1 MIDHIGFGALT
12 QIETNS
18 HIVASLLYVLA
29 GMLLNSK
36 NGKLRFYRPLQIA
49 CYATAIT
56 QLSVT
61 ALKAGW
67 LTENSVTPIEMA
79 NLGIWAVALWRLLEN
94 STGQRVKTIFKS
106 AIMLVWLVSSLLFIN
121 KSMAWLPTFNASPIA
136 LLIGPI
142 LLTLIILALIE
153 QLFRN
158 SSRPHRHNLKFLG
171 IGLFVMMFS
180 ELYNLAF
187 QGIFQ
192 DVDITS
198 SNADGFI
205 HSLIGLLFI
214 LGSLRT
220 QPEATIVVSRK
231 IAFYGAAL
239 LSAGVFLLCI
249 SLAAYYVQ
257 LNKAEWSDALQM
269 VLFVFSIICLCL
281 AATSRSI
288 RANIQVFVNKNFFRY
303 KYDYRH
309 VWLNLIKTLSN
320 ASNKEDFYLHSLKA
334 AANVFASRGGALWL
348 KNESGQLE
356 VVSTWRVTLPENTRV
371 DCHSPFAQAFADRE
385 WVYALGKSGSN
396 LLNPF
401 SEHLPD
407 WVNGIDNA
415 WVITPLIIGDKLT
428 GFFLLTQSANTN
440 PLIWEDLDVL
450 KTVGR
455 QLASYIV
462 RQKSAEQLA
471 EAKQFDTYNRLT
483 AFIMHDLKNLIAQ
496 QALVVENA
504 NKHKENPA
512 FVEDAIRTIA
522 NSVDR
527 MNHLLKRL
535 QSGPQP
541 TSQQRAMSIHSVLL
555 EAIRKSVDRQPIPT
569 LRDRADDVSITADHD
584 QLIMILMHVIRN
596 AQDATSN
603 DGFIDVSVVAQQNSV
618 HIDIEDNGCGMDKE
632 FLRHRLFKP
641 FESTKSSM
649 GMGIGAYQV
658 REFIQGMGGKLSVS
672 SELNVGTT
680 VCITLPIKQGA
691 VGDNTIR
698 QIVEDDNRAHV
709 KSRAMRN
716 DQSVTKGE
724 NEGVTKAVS
733 KSTSTSSTSTSS
745 ALASANKSVSA
756 NKTDNANK
764 KASVSKTSSR
774 KG

>member
-1 MIDHIGFGALT
+1 MIAHEGFSALS

-18 HIVASLLYVLA
+18 HIIASLLYVLA

-49 CYATAIT
+49 CYATALT
-56 QLSVT
+56 QLSIT

-67 LTENSVTPIEMA
+67 LTNNIVTLIDISH
-79 NLGIWAVALWRLLEN
+79 LGIWAVALWRLLEN
-94 STGQRVKTIFKS
+94 STGQTVKATFKTS
-106 AIMLVWLVSSLLFIN
+106 IILVWLTASLLFIN
-121 KSMAWLPTFNASPIA
+121 KTQAWLPSFTASHMS

-158 SSRPHRHNLKFLG
+158 SARPHRHILRFLG
-171 IGLFVMMFS
+171 IGLLVMMFT
-180 ELYNLAF
+180 ELYSLAF

-192 DVDITS
+192 TIDITS
-198 SNADGFI
+198 NNAEGFI
-205 HSLIGLLFI
+205 HSLTGLLFI
-214 LGSLRT
+214 VGSLRT

-257 LNKAEWSDALQM
+257 LNEAEWSDALQI
-269 VLFVFSIICLCL
+269 VLFVFSVIFLCL

-288 RANIQVFVNKNFFRY
+288 RSNIQVFVNKNFFRY

-320 ASNKEDFYLHSLKA
+320 ASTKEDFYLHSLKA

-356 VVSTWRVTLPENTRV
+356 VVSTWRVTLPEDTRV
-371 DCHSPFAQAFADRE
+371 ESNSPFAQAFVDRE
-385 WVYALGKSGSN
+385 WVYALGNSGSN
-396 LLNPF
+396 LINPF
-401 SEHLPD
+401 SEHLPE
-407 WVNGIDNA
+407 WVDTIDNA
-415 WVITPLIIGDKLT
+415 WVITPLIIGDQLT

-471 EAKQFDTYNRLT
+471 EVKQFDTYNRLT

-496 QALVVENA
+496 QALVVANA

-512 FVEDAIRTIA
+512 FVEDAIQTIA

-541 TSQQRAMSIHSVLL
+541 TSQQRAVSIHTVLL

-569 LRDRADDVSITADHD
+569 LRDRAEDVSITADHE

-596 AQDATSN
+596 AQDATDN
-603 DGFIDVSVVAQQNSV
+603 DGFIDVSVVVEQNSINIV
-618 HIDIEDNGCGMDKE
+618 IEDNGCGMDAE

-658 REFIQGMGGKLSVS
+658 REFIQGMGGKLGVN
-672 SELNVGTT
+672 SEINVGTT
-680 VCITLPIKQGA
+680 VCITLPI
-691 VGDNTIR
+691 N
-698 QIVEDDNRAHV
+698 
-709 KSRAMRN
+709 KS
-716 DQSVTKGE
+716 
-724 NEGVTKAVS
+724 AVS
-733 KSTSTSSTSTSS
+733 DVSTRRIIQKENIDRIASNTGSASSNSS
-745 ALASANKSVSA
+745 G
-756 NKTDNANK
+756 
-764 KASVSKTSSR
+764 

>member
-1 MIDHIGFGALT
+1 MIAHEGFSVLS
-12 QIETNS
+12 QVETNS
-18 HIVASLLYVLA
+18 HIIASLLYVLA

-56 QLSVT
+56 QLSIT

-67 LTENSVTPIEMA
+67 LTNNIVTLIDISH
-79 NLGIWAVALWRLLEN
+79 LGIWAVALWRLLEN
-94 STGQRVKTIFKS
+94 STGQTVKKTFKTS
-106 AIMLVWLVSSLLFIN
+106 IVLVWLIASLLFIN
-121 KSMAWLPTFNASPIA
+121 KTQAWLPSFTASHMS

-158 SSRPHRHNLKFLG
+158 SARPHRHNLRFLG
-171 IGLFVMMFS
+171 IGLLVMMFT
-180 ELYNLAF
+180 ELYSLAF

-192 DVDITS
+192 TIDITS
-198 SNADGFI
+198 NNAEGFI

-214 LGSLRT
+214 VGSLRT

-257 LNKAEWSDALQM
+257 LNEAEWSDALQL
-269 VLFVFSIICLCL
+269 VLFVFSVIFLCL

-288 RANIQVFVNKNFFRY
+288 RSNIQVFVNKNFFRY

-320 ASNKEDFYLHSLKA
+320 ASTKEDFYLHSLKA

-356 VVSTWRVTLPENTRV
+356 VVSTWRVTLPVDTRV
-371 DCHSPFAQAFADRE
+371 ESNSPFAQAFVDRE
-385 WVYALGKSGSN
+385 WVYALGNSGSN
-396 LLNPF
+396 LINPF
-401 SEHLPD
+401 SEHLPE
-407 WVNGIDNA
+407 WVDTIDNA
-415 WVITPLIIGDKLT
+415 WVITPLIIGDQLT

-471 EAKQFDTYNRLT
+471 EVKQFDTYNRLT

-496 QALVVENA
+496 QALVVANA

-512 FVEDAIRTIA
+512 FVEDAIQTIA

-541 TSQQRAMSIHSVLL
+541 TSQQRAVSIHTVLL

-569 LRDRADDVSITADHD
+569 LRDRAEDVSITADHE

-596 AQDATSN
+596 AQDATNN
-603 DGFIDVSVVAQQNSV
+603 DGFIDVSVVVEQNSIN
-618 HIDIEDNGCGMDKE
+618 IDIEDNGCGMDAE

-658 REFIQGMGGKLSVS
+658 REFIRGMGGKLSVN
-672 SELNVGTT
+672 SEINVGTT
-680 VCITLPIKQGA
+680 VCITLPI
-691 VGDNTIR
+691 N
-698 QIVEDDNRAHV
+698 
-709 KSRAMRN
+709 KS
-716 DQSVTKGE
+716 
-724 NEGVTKAVS
+724 AVS
-733 KSTSTSSTSTSS
+733 DVSTRRMIKEENIGRIASNTGSASS
-745 ALASANKSVSA
+745 N
-756 NKTDNANK
+756 
-764 KASVSKTSSR
+764 SSR

>member
-1 MIDHIGFGALT
+1 MIAHEGFSVLS

-18 HIVASLLYVLA
+18 HIIASLLYVLA

-56 QLSVT
+56 QLSIT

-67 LTENSVTPIEMA
+67 LTNNIVTLIEISH
-79 NLGIWAVALWRLLEN
+79 LGIWAVALWHLLEN
-94 STGQRVKTIFKS
+94 TTGQTVKKTFITS
-106 AIMLVWLVSSLLFIN
+106 IVLVWLIASLLFIN
-121 KSMAWLPTFNASPIA
+121 KTQAWLPSFTASHMS

-153 QLFRN
+153 QLLRN
-158 SSRPHRHNLKFLG
+158 SARPHRHNLRFLG
-171 IGLFVMMFS
+171 IGLLVMMFT
-180 ELYNLAF
+180 ELYSLAF

-192 DVDITS
+192 TIDITS
-198 SNADGFI
+198 NNAEGFI

-214 LGSLRT
+214 VGSLRT

-257 LNKAEWSDALQM
+257 LNEAEWSDALQL
-269 VLFVFSIICLCL
+269 VLFVFSVIFLCL

-288 RANIQVFVNKNFFRY
+288 RSNIQVFVNKNFFRY

-320 ASNKEDFYLHSLKA
+320 ASTKEDFYLHSLKA

-356 VVSTWRVTLPENTRV
+356 VVSTWRVTLPEDTRV
-371 DCHSPFAQAFADRE
+371 ESNSPFVQAFVDRE
-385 WVYALGKSGSN
+385 WVYALGNSGSN
-396 LLNPF
+396 LINPV
-401 SEHLPD
+401 SEHLPE
-407 WVNGIDNA
+407 WVDTINHA
-415 WVITPLIIGDKLT
+415 WVITPLIIGDQLT
-428 GFFLLTQSANTN
+428 GFFLLTQSAKTN

-471 EAKQFDTYNRLT
+471 EVKQFDTYNRLT

-496 QALVVENA
+496 QALVVANA

-512 FVEDAIRTIA
+512 FVEDAIQTIA

-541 TSQQRAMSIHSVLL
+541 TSQQRAVSIHTVLL

-569 LRDRADDVSITADHD
+569 LRDRAEDVSITADHE

-596 AQDATSN
+596 AQDATNN
-603 DGFIDVSVVAQQNSV
+603 DGFIDISVVVEQNSIN
-618 HIDIEDNGCGMDKE
+618 IDIEDNGCGMDVE

-658 REFIQGMGGKLSVS
+658 REFIQGMGGKLSVN
-672 SELNVGTT
+672 SEINVGTT
-680 VCITLPIKQGA
+680 VCITLPI
-691 VGDNTIR
+691 N
-698 QIVEDDNRAHV
+698 
-709 KSRAMRN
+709 KS
-716 DQSVTKGE
+716 
-724 NEGVTKAVS
+724 AVS
-733 KSTSTSSTSTSS
+733 DVSIRRMIKEENIDRIASNTGSASSNSS
-745 ALASANKSVSA
+745 G
-756 NKTDNANK
+756 
-764 KASVSKTSSR
+764 

>member
-1 MIDHIGFGALT
+1 MIPHTGFSALT
-12 QIETNS
+12 QIDISS
-18 HIVASLLYVLA
+18 HIIAGLLYVLA
-29 GMLLNSK
+29 GLLLNSK

-56 QLSVT
+56 QLSIT

-67 LTENSVTPIEMA
+67 LTNNIVTLIEMSH
-79 NLGIWAVALWRLLEN
+79 LGIWAVALWRLLEN
-94 STGQRVKTIFKS
+94 STGQAIKTIFKTS
-106 AIMLVWLVSSLLFIN
+106 IILVWLITSLLFLN
-121 KSMAWLPTFNASPIA
+121 KDQAWLPSLTASHTT

-158 SSRPHRHNLKFLG
+158 STRPHRHNLKFLG
-171 IGLFVMMFS
+171 IGLLVMMFTH
-180 ELYNLAF
+180 LYSLAYQGVF
-187 QGIFQ
+187 QAI
-192 DVDITS
+192 DITS
-198 SNADGFI
+198 NNSEGLI

-214 LGSLRT
+214 FGSLRT

-239 LSAGVFLLCI
+239 LSAGVFLLVI

-257 LNKAEWSDALQM
+257 LKEAEWSDALQI
-269 VLFVFSIICLCL
+269 VLFIFSIIFLCL

-288 RANIQVFVNKNFFRY
+288 RSNIQVFVNKNFFRY

-320 ASNKEDFYLHSLKA
+320 ASYKEDFYLHSLKA
-334 AANVFASRGGALWL
+334 AANVFASSGGALWL

-356 VVSTWRVTLPENTRV
+356 IVSTWRITLPENTAV
-371 DCHSPFAQAFADRE
+371 DSQSPFAQAFIDRE
-385 WVYALGKSGSN
+385 WVYALGNSGTH
-396 LLNPF
+396 LINPF
-401 SEHLPD
+401 SGHLPD
-407 WVNGIDNA
+407 WVSHIEDA
-415 WVITPLIIGDKLT
+415 WVITPLIIGDQLT

-512 FVEDAIRTIA
+512 FVEDAIHTIA

-535 QSGPQP
+535 QGGPQSS
-541 TSQQRAMSIHSVLL
+541 SQQRAISIHTVLL

-569 LRDRADDVSITADHD
+569 LRDKAEDVSITVDYE

-596 AQDATSN
+596 AQDATDN
-603 DGFIDVSVVAQQNSV
+603 DGFIDVSVVAEQNSIN
-618 HIDIEDNGCGMDKE
+618 IDIEDNGCGMDAE

-658 REFIQGMGGKLSVS
+658 REFIQNMGGKLRVS
-672 SELNVGTT
+672 SEINVGTT
-680 VCITLPIKQGA
+680 VCITLPIHTSA
-691 VGDNTIR
+691 ISEALTR
-698 QIVEDDNRAHV
+698 PIVEA
-709 KSRAMRN
+709 KI
-716 DQSVTKGE
+716 
-724 NEGVTKAVS
+724 
-733 KSTSTSSTSTSS
+733 
-745 ALASANKSVSA
+745 
-756 NKTDNANK
+756 
-764 KASVSKTSSR
+764 
-774 KG
+774 

>member
-1 MIDHIGFGALT
+1 LT
-12 QIETNS
+12 QIDISS
-18 HIVASLLYVLA
+18 HIIAGLLYVLA
-29 GMLLNSK
+29 GLLLNSK

-56 QLSVT
+56 QLSIT

-67 LTENSVTPIEMA
+67 LTNNIVTLIEMSH
-79 NLGIWAVALWRLLEN
+79 LGIWAVALWRLLEN
-94 STGQRVKTIFKS
+94 STGQAIKTIFKTS
-106 AIMLVWLVSSLLFIN
+106 IILVWLITSLLFLN
-121 KSMAWLPTFNASPIA
+121 KDQAWLPSLTASYTT

-158 SSRPHRHNLKFLG
+158 STRPHRHNLKFLG
-171 IGLFVMMFS
+171 IGLLVMMFTH
-180 ELYNLAF
+180 LYSLAYQGVF
-187 QGIFQ
+187 QAI
-192 DVDITS
+192 DITS
-198 SNADGFI
+198 NNSEGLI

-214 LGSLRT
+214 FGSLRT

-239 LSAGVFLLCI
+239 LSAGVFLLVI

-257 LNKAEWSDALQM
+257 LKEAEWSDALQI
-269 VLFVFSIICLCL
+269 VLFIFSIIFLCL

-288 RANIQVFVNKNFFRY
+288 RSNIQVFVNKNFFRY

-320 ASNKEDFYLHSLKA
+320 ASYKEDFYLHSLKA
-334 AANVFASRGGALWL
+334 AANVFASSGGGLWL

-356 VVSTWRVTLPENTRV
+356 IVSTWRITLPENTAV
-371 DCHSPFAQAFADRE
+371 DSQSPFAQAFIDRE
-385 WVYALGKSGSN
+385 WVYALGNSGTH
-396 LLNPF
+396 LINPF
-401 SEHLPD
+401 SDHLPD
-407 WVNGIDNA
+407 WVSHIEDA
-415 WVITPLIIGDKLT
+415 WVITPLIIGDQLT

-512 FVEDAIRTIA
+512 FVEDAIHTIA

-535 QSGPQP
+535 QGGPQSS
-541 TSQQRAMSIHSVLL
+541 SQQRAISIHTVLL

-569 LRDRADDVSITADHD
+569 LRDKAEDVSITADYE

-596 AQDATSN
+596 AQDATDN
-603 DGFIDVSVVAQQNSV
+603 DGFIDVSVVAEQNSIN
-618 HIDIEDNGCGMDKE
+618 IDIEDNGCGMDAE

-658 REFIQGMGGKLSVS
+658 REFIQNMGGKLRVS
-672 SELNVGTT
+672 SEINVGTT
-680 VCITLPIKQGA
+680 VCITLPIHTSA
-691 VGDNTIR
+691 ISEALTR
-698 QIVEDDNRAHV
+698 PIVEA
-709 KSRAMRN
+709 KI
-716 DQSVTKGE
+716 
-724 NEGVTKAVS
+724 
-733 KSTSTSSTSTSS
+733 
-745 ALASANKSVSA
+745 
-756 NKTDNANK
+756 
-764 KASVSKTSSR
+764 
-774 KG
+774 

>member
-1 MIDHIGFGALT
+1 MISPIEFSALT
-12 QIETNS
+12 QIEINS

-29 GMLLNSK
+29 GLLLNSK

-61 ALKAGW
+61 ALKVSW
-67 LTENSVTPIEMA
+67 LASNTVTLIEMA
-79 NLGIWAVALWRLLEN
+79 NLGIWAIALWRLLEN
-94 STGQRVKTIFKS
+94 STGQTVKTIFKS
-106 AIMLVWLVSSLLFIN
+106 SIMLIWLISSLLLIN
-121 KSMAWLPTFNASPIA
+121 KSMVWLPSITTSHMA
-136 LLIGPI
+136 LLVGPI

-171 IGLFVMMFS
+171 IGLLVMMFS
-180 ELYNLAF
+180 ELYSLAY

-192 DVDITS
+192 AVDLTS
-198 SNADGFI
+198 RNADGFI

-231 IAFYGAAL
+231 IAFYGTAL

-320 ASNKEDFYLHSLKA
+320 ASAKEDFYLHSLKA

-348 KNESGQLE
+348 KNESGQLQ
-356 VVSTWRVTLPENTRV
+356 VVSTWRVTLPENTSV
-371 DCHSPFAQAFADRE
+371 DSHSPFAQAFIDRE
-385 WVYALGKSGSN
+385 WVYALGNSGSN
-396 LLNPF
+396 LVNPF
-401 SEHLPD
+401 SEHLPE
-407 WVNGIDNA
+407 WVNEIDNA

-504 NKHKENPA
+504 HKHKENPA

-541 TSQQRAMSIHSVLL
+541 SSQQRAISIHSVLL

-603 DGFIDVSVVAQQNSV
+603 DGFIDVSVVAEQNSV

-672 SELNVGTT
+672 SEINVGTT
-680 VCITLPIKQGA
+680 VCITLPIKRGA
-691 VGDNTIR
+691 VSEHATRRI
-698 QIVEDDNRAHV
+698 IEDDNRAHIE
-709 KSRAMRN
+709 SLAMRN
-716 DQSVTKGE
+716 GQNPSSME
-724 NEGVTKAVS
+724 
-733 KSTSTSSTSTSS
+733 STEKTESTESTER
-745 ALASANKSVSA
+745 
-756 NKTDNANK
+756 
-764 KASVSKTSSR
+764 KTSSR
-774 KG
+774 RG

>member
-1 MIDHIGFGALT
+1 MIMHDGFSALT
-12 QIETNS
+12 QIEINS
-18 HIVASLLYVLA
+18 HIIASLLYVLA

-56 QLSVT
+56 QLSIT
-61 ALKAGW
+61 AFKAGW
-67 LTENSVTPIEMA
+67 ITNNTVTLIDISH
-79 NLGIWAVALWRLLEN
+79 LGIWAIALWRLLEN
-94 STGQRVKTIFKS
+94 STGQAVKTTFKTS
-106 AIMLVWLVSSLLFIN
+106 IILVWIISSLLFVN
-121 KSMAWLPTFNASPIA
+121 KTQAWLPSFTASHMS

-158 SSRPHRHNLKFLG
+158 SARPHRHNLRFLG
-171 IGLFVMMFS
+171 IGLLVMMFS
-180 ELYNLAF
+180 ELYSLAYQGVF
-187 QGIFQ
+187 QAI
-192 DVDITS
+192 DITS
-198 SNADGFI
+198 NNAEGFI

-214 LGSLRT
+214 VGSLRT

-257 LNKAEWSDALQM
+257 LNEAEWSDALQL
-269 VLFVFSIICLCL
+269 VLFVFSVIFLCL

-288 RANIQVFVNKNFFRY
+288 RGNIQVFVNKNFFRY

-320 ASNKEDFYLHSLKA
+320 ASAKEDFYLHSLKA
-334 AANVFASRGGALWL
+334 AADVFASRGGALWL

-356 VVSTWRVTLPENTRV
+356 VVSTWRVTLPEDTRV
-371 DCHSPFAQAFADRE
+371 ESNSPFAQAFIDRE
-385 WVYALGKSGSN
+385 WVYALGNSGNN

-401 SEHLPD
+401 SDHLPE

-415 WVITPLIIGDKLT
+415 WVITPLIIGDQLT

-496 QALVVENA
+496 QALVVANA

-541 TSQQRAMSIHSVLL
+541 TSQQRAVSIHTVLL

-569 LRDRADDVSITADHD
+569 LRDRAEDVNITADHE

-596 AQDATSN
+596 AQDATVN
-603 DGFIDVSVVAQQNSV
+603 DGFIDVSVVVEQNSIN
-618 HIDIEDNGCGMDKE
+618 IDIEDNGCGMDAE

-658 REFIQGMGGKLSVS
+658 RAFIQGMGGKLTVN
-672 SELNVGTT
+672 SEINVGTT
-680 VCITLPIKQGA
+680 VCITLPINKC
-691 VGDNTIR
+691 
-698 QIVEDDNRAHV
+698 
-709 KSRAMRN
+709 
-716 DQSVTKGE
+716 
-724 NEGVTKAVS
+724 AVS
-733 KSTSTSSTSTSS
+733 
-745 ALASANKSVSA
+745 SVSA
-756 NKTDNANK
+756 RRMIKEENIDRIAGKAGKSSKTG
-764 KASVSKTSSR
+764 STSSR

>member
-1 MIDHIGFGALT
+1 MIAHEGFSALS
-12 QIETNS
+12 QIEINS
-18 HIVASLLYVLA
+18 HIIASLLYMLA

-56 QLSVT
+56 QLSIT

-67 LTENSVTPIEMA
+67 LTNNIVTLIDISH
-79 NLGIWAVALWRLLEN
+79 LGIWAIALWRLLEN
-94 STGQRVKTIFKS
+94 STGQTVKKTFKTS
-106 AIMLVWLVSSLLFIN
+106 IVLVWLIASLLFIN
-121 KSMAWLPTFNASPIA
+121 KTQAWLPSFTASHMS

-158 SSRPHRHNLKFLG
+158 SARPHRHNLRFLG
-171 IGLFVMMFS
+171 IGLLVMMFT
-180 ELYNLAF
+180 ELYSLAF

-192 DVDITS
+192 TIDITS
-198 SNADGFI
+198 NNAEGFI

-214 LGSLRT
+214 VGSLRT

-257 LNKAEWSDALQM
+257 LNEAEWSDALQL
-269 VLFVFSIICLCL
+269 VLFVFSVIFLCL

-288 RANIQVFVNKNFFRY
+288 RSNIQVFVNKNFFRY

-320 ASNKEDFYLHSLKA
+320 ASTKEDFYLHSLKA

-356 VVSTWRVTLPENTRV
+356 VVSTWRVTLPVDTRV
-371 DCHSPFAQAFADRE
+371 ESNSPFAQAFVDRE
-385 WVYALGKSGSN
+385 WVYALGNSGSN
-396 LLNPF
+396 LINPF
-401 SEHLPD
+401 SEHLPE
-407 WVNGIDNA
+407 WVDTIDNA
-415 WVITPLIIGDKLT
+415 WVITPLIIGDQLT

-471 EAKQFDTYNRLT
+471 EVKQFDTYNRLT

-496 QALVVENA
+496 QALVVANA

-512 FVEDAIRTIA
+512 FVEDAIQTIA

-535 QSGPQP
+535 QSGPQS
-541 TSQQRAMSIHSVLL
+541 TSQQRAVSIHTVLL

-569 LRDRADDVSITADHD
+569 LRDRAEDVSITADHE

-596 AQDATSN
+596 AQDATNN
-603 DGFIDVSVVAQQNSV
+603 DGFIDVSVVVEQNSIN
-618 HIDIEDNGCGMDKE
+618 IDIEDNGCGMDAE

-658 REFIQGMGGKLSVS
+658 REFIRGMGGKLSVN

-680 VCITLPIKQGA
+680 VCITLPI
-691 VGDNTIR
+691 N
-698 QIVEDDNRAHV
+698 
-709 KSRAMRN
+709 KS
-716 DQSVTKGE
+716 
-724 NEGVTKAVS
+724 AVS
-733 KSTSTSSTSTSS
+733 DVSTRRMIKEENIDRIASNTGSASS
-745 ALASANKSVSA
+745 N
-756 NKTDNANK
+756 
-764 KASVSKTSSR
+764 SSR

>member
-1 MIDHIGFGALT
+1 MIPHTGFSALT
-12 QIETNS
+12 QIDISS
-18 HIVASLLYVLA
+18 HIIAGLLYVLA
-29 GMLLNSK
+29 GLLLNSK

-56 QLSVT
+56 QLSIT

-67 LTENSVTPIEMA
+67 LTNNIVTLIEMSH
-79 NLGIWAVALWRLLEN
+79 LGIWAVALWRLLEN
-94 STGQRVKTIFKS
+94 STGQAIKTIFKTS
-106 AIMLVWLVSSLLFIN
+106 IILVWLITSLLFLN
-121 KSMAWLPTFNASPIA
+121 KDQAWLPSLTASYTT

-158 SSRPHRHNLKFLG
+158 STRPHRHNLKFLG
-171 IGLFVMMFS
+171 IGLLVMMFTH
-180 ELYNLAF
+180 LYSLAYQGVF
-187 QGIFQ
+187 QAI
-192 DVDITS
+192 DITS
-198 SNADGFI
+198 NNSEGLI

-214 LGSLRT
+214 FGSLRT

-239 LSAGVFLLCI
+239 LSAGVFLLVI

-257 LNKAEWSDALQM
+257 LKEAEWSDALQI
-269 VLFVFSIICLCL
+269 VLFIFSIIFLCL

-288 RANIQVFVNKNFFRY
+288 RSNIQVFVNKNFFRY

-320 ASNKEDFYLHSLKA
+320 ASYKEDFYLHSLKA
-334 AANVFASRGGALWL
+334 AANVFASSGGGLWL

-356 VVSTWRVTLPENTRV
+356 IVSTWRITLPENTAV
-371 DCHSPFAQAFADRE
+371 DSQSPFAQAFIDRE
-385 WVYALGKSGSN
+385 WVYALGNSGTH
-396 LLNPF
+396 LINPF
-401 SEHLPD
+401 SDHLPD
-407 WVNGIDNA
+407 WVSHIEDA
-415 WVITPLIIGDKLT
+415 WVITPLIIGDQLT

-512 FVEDAIRTIA
+512 FVEDAIHTIA

-535 QSGPQP
+535 QGGPQSS
-541 TSQQRAMSIHSVLL
+541 SQQRAISIHTVLL

-569 LRDRADDVSITADHD
+569 LRDKAEDVSITVDYE

-596 AQDATSN
+596 AQDATDN
-603 DGFIDVSVVAQQNSV
+603 DGFIDVSVVAEQNSIN
-618 HIDIEDNGCGMDKE
+618 IDIEDNGCGMDAE

-658 REFIQGMGGKLSVS
+658 REFIQNMGGKLRVS
-672 SELNVGTT
+672 SEINVGTT
-680 VCITLPIKQGA
+680 VCITLPIHTSA
-691 VGDNTIR
+691 ISEALTR
-698 QIVEDDNRAHV
+698 PIVEA
-709 KSRAMRN
+709 KI
-716 DQSVTKGE
+716 
-724 NEGVTKAVS
+724 
-733 KSTSTSSTSTSS
+733 
-745 ALASANKSVSA
+745 
-756 NKTDNANK
+756 
-764 KASVSKTSSR
+764 
-774 KG
+774 

>member
-1 MIDHIGFGALT
+1 MIAHEGFSVLS
-12 QIETNS
+12 QVETNS
-18 HIVASLLYVLA
+18 HIIASLLYVLA

-56 QLSVT
+56 QLSIT

-67 LTENSVTPIEMA
+67 LTNNIVTLIDISH
-79 NLGIWAVALWRLLEN
+79 LGIWAIALWRLLEN
-94 STGQRVKTIFKS
+94 STGQTVKKTFKTS
-106 AIMLVWLVSSLLFIN
+106 IVLVWLIASLLFIN
-121 KSMAWLPTFNASPIA
+121 KTQAWLPSFTASHMS

-158 SSRPHRHNLKFLG
+158 SARPHRHNLRFLG
-171 IGLFVMMFS
+171 IGLLVMMFT
-180 ELYNLAF
+180 ELYSLAF

-192 DVDITS
+192 TIDITS
-198 SNADGFI
+198 NNAEGFI

-214 LGSLRT
+214 VGSLRT

-257 LNKAEWSDALQM
+257 LNEAEWSDALQL
-269 VLFVFSIICLCL
+269 VLFVFSVIFLCL

-288 RANIQVFVNKNFFRY
+288 RSNIQVFVNKNFFRY

-320 ASNKEDFYLHSLKA
+320 ASTKEDFYLHSLKA

-356 VVSTWRVTLPENTRV
+356 VVSTWRVTLPVDTRV
-371 DCHSPFAQAFADRE
+371 ESNSPFAQAFVDRE
-385 WVYALGKSGSN
+385 WVYALGNSGSN
-396 LLNPF
+396 LINPF
-401 SEHLPD
+401 SEHLPE
-407 WVNGIDNA
+407 WVDTIDNA
-415 WVITPLIIGDKLT
+415 WVITPLIIGDQLT

-471 EAKQFDTYNRLT
+471 EVKQFDTYNRLT

-496 QALVVENA
+496 QALVVANA

-512 FVEDAIRTIA
+512 FVEDAIQTIA

-535 QSGPQP
+535 QSGPQS
-541 TSQQRAMSIHSVLL
+541 TSQQRAVSIHTVLL

-569 LRDRADDVSITADHD
+569 LRDRAEDVSITADHE

-596 AQDATSN
+596 AQDATNN
-603 DGFIDVSVVAQQNSV
+603 DGFIDVSVVVEQNSIN
-618 HIDIEDNGCGMDKE
+618 IDIEDNGCGMDAE

-658 REFIQGMGGKLSVS
+658 REFIRGMGGKLSVN

-680 VCITLPIKQGA
+680 VCITLPI
-691 VGDNTIR
+691 N
-698 QIVEDDNRAHV
+698 
-709 KSRAMRN
+709 KS
-716 DQSVTKGE
+716 
-724 NEGVTKAVS
+724 AVS
-733 KSTSTSSTSTSS
+733 DVSTRRMIKEENIDRIASNTGSASS
-745 ALASANKSVSA
+745 N
-756 NKTDNANK
+756 
-764 KASVSKTSSR
+764 SSR

>member
-1 MIDHIGFGALT
+1 MIPHTGFSALT
-12 QIETNS
+12 QIDISS
-18 HIVASLLYVLA
+18 HIIAGLLYVLA
-29 GMLLNSK
+29 GLLLNAK

-56 QLSVT
+56 QLSIT
-61 ALKAGW
+61 ALKTGW
-67 LTENSVTPIEMA
+67 LTNNIVTLIEMSH
-79 NLGIWAVALWRLLEN
+79 LGIWAVALWRLLEN
-94 STGQRVKTIFKS
+94 STGQAIKTIFKTS
-106 AIMLVWLVSSLLFIN
+106 IILVWLITSLLFLN
-121 KSMAWLPTFNASPIA
+121 KDQAWLPSLTASHTT

-158 SSRPHRHNLKFLG
+158 STRPHRHNLKFLG
-171 IGLFVMMFS
+171 IGLLVMMFTH
-180 ELYNLAF
+180 LYSLAY

-192 DVDITS
+192 AIDITS
-198 SNADGFI
+198 NNSEGLI

-214 LGSLRT
+214 FGSLRT

-239 LSAGVFLLCI
+239 LSAGVFLLVI

-257 LNKAEWSDALQM
+257 LKEAEWSDALQI
-269 VLFVFSIICLCL
+269 VLFIFSIIFLCL

-288 RANIQVFVNKNFFRY
+288 RSNIQVFVNKNFFRY

-320 ASNKEDFYLHSLKA
+320 ASYKEDFYLHSLKA
-334 AANVFASRGGALWL
+334 AANVFASSGGALWL

-356 VVSTWRVTLPENTRV
+356 IVSTWRITLPENTAV
-371 DCHSPFAQAFADRE
+371 DSQSPFAQAFIDRE
-385 WVYALGKSGSN
+385 WVYALGNSGTH
-396 LLNPF
+396 LINPF
-401 SEHLPD
+401 SDHLPD
-407 WVNGIDNA
+407 WVSHIEDA
-415 WVITPLIIGDKLT
+415 WVITPLIIGDQLT

-512 FVEDAIRTIA
+512 FVEDAIHTIA

-535 QSGPQP
+535 QGGPQSS
-541 TSQQRAMSIHSVLL
+541 SQQRAISIHTVLL

-569 LRDRADDVSITADHD
+569 LRDKAEDVSITADYE

-596 AQDATSN
+596 AQDATDN
-603 DGFIDVSVVAQQNSV
+603 DGFIDVSVVAEQNSIN
-618 HIDIEDNGCGMDKE
+618 IDIEDNGCGMDAE

-658 REFIQGMGGKLSVS
+658 REFIQNMGGKLRVS
-672 SELNVGTT
+672 SEINVGTS
-680 VCITLPIKQGA
+680 VCITLPIHTSA
-691 VGDNTIR
+691 ISEALTR
-698 QIVEDDNRAHV
+698 PIVEA
-709 KSRAMRN
+709 KI
-716 DQSVTKGE
+716 
-724 NEGVTKAVS
+724 
-733 KSTSTSSTSTSS
+733 
-745 ALASANKSVSA
+745 
-756 NKTDNANK
+756 
-764 KASVSKTSSR
+764 
-774 KG
+774 

>member
-1 MIDHIGFGALT
+1 MIAHIGLGALT

-18 HIVASLLYVLA
+18 HIIASLLYVLA

-67 LTENSVTPIEMA
+67 LTNNSVTLIEIT
-79 NLGIWAVALWRLLEN
+79 NFGIWAVALWRLLEN
-94 STGQRVKTIFKS
+94 STGQQVKTVFKS
-106 AIMLVWLVSSLLFIN
+106 AIILVWLASSLLLIN
-121 KSMAWLPTFNASPIA
+121 KSMDWLPTLTSSSMA

-180 ELYNLAF
+180 ELYNLAY

-192 DVDITS
+192 IVDIAS
-198 SNADGFI
+198 RNAEGFI

-214 LGSLRT
+214 FGSLRT

-320 ASNKEDFYLHSLKA
+320 ASTKEDFYLHSLKA

-356 VVSTWRVTLPENTRV
+356 VVSTWRVTLPDNTSV
-371 DCHSPFAQAFADRE
+371 DCHSPFAQAFIDRE
-385 WVYALGKSGSN
+385 WVYALGNSGSN

-407 WVNGIDNA
+407 WVNDIDNA

-512 FVEDAIRTIA
+512 FVEDAIRTIS

-541 TSQQRAMSIHSVLL
+541 TSQQRAISIRSVLL

-603 DGFIDVSVVAQQNSV
+603 DGFIDVSVVAEQNSV

-680 VCITLPIKQGA
+680 VCITLPIKRGA
-691 VGDNTIR
+691 ASENATR
-698 QIVEDDNRAHV
+698 QIIEDDNRAHIE
-709 KSRAMRN
+709 SLAIRN
-716 DQSVTKGE
+716 GQSP
-724 NEGVTKAVS
+724 
-733 KSTSTSSTSTSS
+733 SS
-745 ALASANKSVSA
+745 AASKESKISTESKISKVNKVSGL
-756 NKTDNANK
+756 T
-764 KASVSKTSSR
+764 SPSKTSSS

>member
-1 MIDHIGFGALT
+1 MILAVELSALT
-12 QIETNS
+12 KIEINS
-18 HIVASLLYVLA
+18 HIIAGLLYVLA
-29 GMLLNSK
+29 GILLNAK
-36 NGKLRFYRPLQIA
+36 NGKLGFYKPLQIA
-49 CYATAIT
+49 CYASAFTQLAIT
-56 QLSVT
+56 GLKLHWLALSTFTLIEVT
-61 ALKAGW
+61 
-67 LTENSVTPIEMA
+67 S
-79 NLGIWAVALWRLLEN
+79 LGIWAVALWRLLEN
-94 STGQRVKTIFKS
+94 STGHLIKTLFKNTIIVIWF
-106 AIMLVWLVSSLLFIN
+106 ATSLLFLN
-121 KSMAWLPTFNASPIA
+121 QYFEWLPALTASHMTV
-136 LLIGPI
+136 LIGPI

-158 SSRPHRHNLKFLG
+158 STRPHRHNLKFLG
-171 IGLFVMMFS
+171 IGLLVMMFT
-180 ELYNLAF
+180 ELYDLAYQSVF
-187 QGIFQ
+187 KTI
-192 DVDITS
+192 DTTN
-198 SNADGFI
+198 SNANGLI

-214 LGSLRT
+214 IGSLRT

-257 LNKAEWSDALQM
+257 LNKAEWSDALQLI
-269 VLFVFSIICLCL
+269 LFIFSAICLCL

-288 RANIQVFVNKNFFRY
+288 RSNIQVFINKNFFRY

-320 ASNKEDFYLHSLKA
+320 ASSKEDFYLYSLKA
-334 AANVFASRGGALWL
+334 AANIFDSRGGALWL
-348 KNESGQLE
+348 KNDSDQLE
-356 VVSTWRVTLPENTRV
+356 VVAQWRIQLPTDTSV
-371 DCHSPFAQAFADRE
+371 DSHSPFARAFIDKE

-396 LLNPF
+396 LLDPF
-401 SEHLPD
+401 SEHLPN
-407 WVNGIDNA
+407 WVSDIDNG
-415 WVITPLIIGDKLT
+415 WVITPLIIGEQLT

-496 QALVVENA
+496 QALVVANA

-522 NSVDR
+522 NSVER

-535 QSGPQP
+535 QSGPQSS
-541 TSQQRAMSIHSVLL
+541 SQQRATSINKLLL

-569 LRDRADDVSITADHD
+569 LRDHTEDVSITADQE

-603 DGFIDVSVVAQQNSV
+603 DGFIDVCVEADQNTVS
-618 HIDIEDNGCGMDKE
+618 IEIEDNGCGMDTE

-658 REFIQGMGGKLSVS
+658 REFIQGMGGQLKVS
-672 SELNVGTT
+672 SEINIGTT
-680 VCITLPIKQGA
+680 VCIELPIREVSSIPLINK
-691 VGDNTIR
+691 DETTI
-698 QIVEDDNRAHV
+698 Q
-709 KSRAMRN
+709 
-716 DQSVTKGE
+716 
-724 NEGVTKAVS
+724 
-733 KSTSTSSTSTSS
+733 
-745 ALASANKSVSA
+745 
-756 NKTDNANK
+756 NK
-764 KASVSKTSSR
+764 KELISR
-774 KG
+774 N

>member
-1 MIDHIGFGALT
+1 MIPHTGFSALT
-12 QIETNS
+12 QIDISS
-18 HIVASLLYVLA
+18 HIIAGLLYVLA
-29 GMLLNSK
+29 GLLLNSK

-56 QLSVT
+56 QLSIT

-67 LTENSVTPIEMA
+67 LTNNIVTLIEMSH
-79 NLGIWAVALWRLLEN
+79 LGIWAVALWRLLEN
-94 STGQRVKTIFKS
+94 STGQAIKTIFKTS
-106 AIMLVWLVSSLLFIN
+106 IILVWLITSLLFLN
-121 KSMAWLPTFNASPIA
+121 KDQAWLPSLTASYTT

-158 SSRPHRHNLKFLG
+158 STRPHRHNLKFLG
-171 IGLFVMMFS
+171 IGLLVMMFTH
-180 ELYNLAF
+180 LYSLAYQGVF
-187 QGIFQ
+187 QAI
-192 DVDITS
+192 DITS
-198 SNADGFI
+198 NNSEGLI

-214 LGSLRT
+214 FGSLRT

-239 LSAGVFLLCI
+239 LSAGVFLLVI

-257 LNKAEWSDALQM
+257 LKEAEWSDALQI
-269 VLFVFSIICLCL
+269 VLFIFSIIFLCL

-288 RANIQVFVNKNFFRY
+288 RSNIQVFVNKNFFRY

-320 ASNKEDFYLHSLKA
+320 ASYKEDFYLHSLKA
-334 AANVFASRGGALWL
+334 AANVFASSGGALWL

-356 VVSTWRVTLPENTRV
+356 IVSTWRITLPENTAV
-371 DCHSPFAQAFADRE
+371 DSQSPFAQAFIDRE
-385 WVYALGKSGSN
+385 WVYALGNSGTH
-396 LLNPF
+396 LINPF
-401 SEHLPD
+401 SDHLPD
-407 WVNGIDNA
+407 WVSHIEDA
-415 WVITPLIIGDKLT
+415 WVITPLIIGDQLT

-512 FVEDAIRTIA
+512 FVEDAIHTIA

-535 QSGPQP
+535 QGGPQSS
-541 TSQQRAMSIHSVLL
+541 SQQRAISIHTVLL

-569 LRDRADDVSITADHD
+569 LRDKAEDVSITVDYE

-596 AQDATSN
+596 AQDATDN
-603 DGFIDVSVVAQQNSV
+603 DGFIDVSVVAEQNSIN
-618 HIDIEDNGCGMDKE
+618 IDIEDNGCGMDAE

-658 REFIQGMGGKLSVS
+658 REFIQNMGGKLRVS
-672 SELNVGTT
+672 SEINVGTS
-680 VCITLPIKQGA
+680 VCITLPIHTSA
-691 VGDNTIR
+691 ISEALTR
-698 QIVEDDNRAHV
+698 PIVEA
-709 KSRAMRN
+709 KI
-716 DQSVTKGE
+716 
-724 NEGVTKAVS
+724 
-733 KSTSTSSTSTSS
+733 
-745 ALASANKSVSA
+745 
-756 NKTDNANK
+756 
-764 KASVSKTSSR
+764 
-774 KG
+774 

>member
-1 MIDHIGFGALT
+1 MIPHTGFSALT
-12 QIETNS
+12 QIDISS
-18 HIVASLLYVLA
+18 HIIAGLLYVLA
-29 GMLLNSK
+29 GLLLNAK

-56 QLSVT
+56 QLSIT
-61 ALKAGW
+61 ALKTGW
-67 LTENSVTPIEMA
+67 LSNNIVTLIEMSH
-79 NLGIWAVALWRLLEN
+79 LGIWAVALWRLLEN
-94 STGQRVKTIFKS
+94 STGQAIKTIFKTS
-106 AIMLVWLVSSLLFIN
+106 IILVWLITSLLFLN
-121 KSMAWLPTFNASPIA
+121 KDQAWLPSLTASHTT

-158 SSRPHRHNLKFLG
+158 STRPHRHNLKFLG
-171 IGLFVMMFS
+171 IGLLVMMFTH
-180 ELYNLAF
+180 LYSLAY

-192 DVDITS
+192 AIDITS
-198 SNADGFI
+198 NNSEGLI

-214 LGSLRT
+214 FGSLRT

-239 LSAGVFLLCI
+239 LSAGVFLLVI

-257 LNKAEWSDALQM
+257 LKEAEWSDALQI
-269 VLFVFSIICLCL
+269 VLFIFSIIFLCL

-288 RANIQVFVNKNFFRY
+288 RSNIQVFVNKNFFRY

-320 ASNKEDFYLHSLKA
+320 ASYKEDFYLHSLKA
-334 AANVFASRGGALWL
+334 AANVFASSGGALWL

-356 VVSTWRVTLPENTRV
+356 IVSTWRITLPENTAV
-371 DCHSPFAQAFADRE
+371 DSQSPFAQAFIDRE
-385 WVYALGKSGSN
+385 WVYALGNSGTH
-396 LLNPF
+396 LINPF
-401 SEHLPD
+401 SDHLPD
-407 WVNGIDNA
+407 WVSHIEDA
-415 WVITPLIIGDKLT
+415 WVITPLIIGDQLT

-512 FVEDAIRTIA
+512 FVEDAIHTIA

-535 QSGPQP
+535 QGGPQSS
-541 TSQQRAMSIHSVLL
+541 SQQRAISIHTVLL

-569 LRDRADDVSITADHD
+569 LRDKAEDVSITADYE

-596 AQDATSN
+596 AQDATDN
-603 DGFIDVSVVAQQNSV
+603 DGFIDVSVVAEQNSIN
-618 HIDIEDNGCGMDKE
+618 IDIEDNGCGMDAE

-658 REFIQGMGGKLSVS
+658 REFIQNMGGKLRVS
-672 SELNVGTT
+672 SEINVGTS
-680 VCITLPIKQGA
+680 VCITLPIHTSA
-691 VGDNTIR
+691 ISEALTR
-698 QIVEDDNRAHV
+698 PIVEA
-709 KSRAMRN
+709 KI
-716 DQSVTKGE
+716 
-724 NEGVTKAVS
+724 
-733 KSTSTSSTSTSS
+733 
-745 ALASANKSVSA
+745 
-756 NKTDNANK
+756 
-764 KASVSKTSSR
+764 
-774 KG
+774 

>member
-1 MIDHIGFGALT
+1 MITVEELSALT
-12 QIETNS
+12 QIEINS
-18 HIVASLLYVLA
+18 HIIASLLYVLA
-29 GMLLNSK
+29 GMLLSAK
-36 NGKLRFYRPLQIA
+36 NGRLGFYKPLQLA
-49 CYATAIT
+49 CYASAIT
-56 QLSVT
+56 QLAIT
-61 ALKAGW
+61 GLKINW
-67 LTENSVTPIEMA
+67 LTQSTVTLIEITH
-79 NLGIWAVALWRLLEN
+79 LGIWAFSLWRLLES
-94 STGQRVKTIFKS
+94 STGHPVKILFKTIIVLMWI
-106 AIMLVWLVSSLLFIN
+106 AASLLFLN
-121 KSMAWLPTFNASPIA
+121 QNFNWLPA
-136 LLIGPI
+136 LTSSHMTVLIGPI
-142 LLTLIILALIE
+142 LLTLVILALIE

-158 SSRPHRHNLKFLG
+158 SARPHRHNLKFLG
-171 IGLFVMMFS
+171 LGLLVMMFT
-180 ELYNLAF
+180 ELYSLAYQGVF
-187 QGIFQ
+187 QATDTISG
-192 DVDITS
+192 
-198 SNADGFI
+198 NAEGLI

-220 QPEATIVVSRK
+220 QPEAKIVVSRK
-231 IAFYGAAL
+231 IAFYGTAL

-257 LNKAEWSDALQM
+257 LNKAEWSDALQV
-269 VLFVFSIICLCL
+269 VLFVFSVICLCL

-288 RANIQVFVNKNFFRY
+288 RSNIQVFINKNFFRY

-309 VWLNLIKTLSN
+309 VWLNLIKKLSN
-320 ASNKEDFYLHSLKA
+320 ASTKEDFYLHSLKA
-334 AANVFASRGGALWL
+334 AANVFDSHGGTLWL
-348 KNESGQLE
+348 NNERDQFE
-356 VVSTWRVTLPENTRV
+356 VVAQWRVTFSGETKI
-371 DCHSPFAQAFADRE
+371 DSHGPFVQAFRDRE
-385 WVYALGKSGSN
+385 WVYALGNSGSN
-396 LLNPF
+396 LLDPF
-401 SEHLPD
+401 SQHIPD
-407 WVNGIDNA
+407 WLTNIQNG
-415 WVITPLIIGDKLT
+415 WVITPLIIGEQLT

-512 FVEDAIRTIA
+512 FVEDAIHTIA

-541 TSQQRAMSIHSVLL
+541 TSQQRPTSIHKLLL

-569 LRDRADDVSITADHD
+569 LRDHTQDVSITADQE

-596 AQDATSN
+596 AQDATNN
-603 DGFIDVSVVAQQNSV
+603 DGFIDVCVEANQDTV
-618 HIDIEDNGCGMDKE
+618 IIEIEDNGCGMDAE

-658 REFIQGMGGKLSVS
+658 REFIQGIGGQLNVS
-672 SELNVGTT
+672 SELNIGTT
-680 VCITLPIKQGA
+680 VCIELPISEASSQPRPHKDKGNGKGKGKGKEATPDSDAEQQAINKQ
-691 VGDNTIR
+691 
-698 QIVEDDNRAHV
+698 HP
-709 KSRAMRN
+709 
-716 DQSVTKGE
+716 
-724 NEGVTKAVS
+724 
-733 KSTSTSSTSTSS
+733 
-745 ALASANKSVSA
+745 ASCHQKVME
-756 NKTDNANK
+756 K
-764 KASVSKTSSR
+764 
-774 KG
+774 

>member
-1 MIDHIGFGALT
+1 MIMHDGFSALT
-12 QIETNS
+12 QIEINS
-18 HIVASLLYVLA
+18 HIIASLLYVLA

-56 QLSVT
+56 QLSIT
-61 ALKAGW
+61 AFKAGW
-67 LTENSVTPIEMA
+67 ITNNTVTLIDISH
-79 NLGIWAVALWRLLEN
+79 LGIWAIALWRLLEN
-94 STGQRVKTIFKS
+94 STGQAVKTTFKTS
-106 AIMLVWLVSSLLFIN
+106 IILVWIISSLLFVN
-121 KSMAWLPTFNASPIA
+121 KTQAWLPSFTASHMS

-158 SSRPHRHNLKFLG
+158 SARPHRHNLRFLG
-171 IGLFVMMFS
+171 IGLLVMMFS
-180 ELYNLAF
+180 ELYSLAYQGVF
-187 QGIFQ
+187 QAI
-192 DVDITS
+192 DITS
-198 SNADGFI
+198 NNAEGFI

-214 LGSLRT
+214 VGSLRT

-231 IAFYGAAL
+231 IAFYGAVL

-257 LNKAEWSDALQM
+257 LNEAEWSDALQL
-269 VLFVFSIICLCL
+269 VLFVFSVIFLCL

-288 RANIQVFVNKNFFRY
+288 RGNIQVFVNKNFFRY

-320 ASNKEDFYLHSLKA
+320 ASAKEDFYLHSLKA
-334 AANVFASRGGALWL
+334 AADVFASRGGALWL

-356 VVSTWRVTLPENTRV
+356 VVSTWRVTLPEDTRV
-371 DCHSPFAQAFADRE
+371 ESNSPFAQAFIDRE
-385 WVYALGKSGSN
+385 WVYALGNSGNN

-401 SEHLPD
+401 SDHLPE

-415 WVITPLIIGDKLT
+415 WVITPLIIGDQLT

-496 QALVVENA
+496 QALVVANA

-541 TSQQRAMSIHSVLL
+541 TSQQRAISIHTVLL

-569 LRDRADDVSITADHD
+569 LRDRAEDVSITADHE

-596 AQDATSN
+596 AQDATDN
-603 DGFIDVSVVAQQNSV
+603 DGFIDVSVVVEQNSIN
-618 HIDIEDNGCGMDKE
+618 IDIEDNGCGMDAE

-658 REFIQGMGGKLSVS
+658 RAFIQGMGGKLTVN
-672 SELNVGTT
+672 SEINVGTT
-680 VCITLPIKQGA
+680 VCITLPINKC
-691 VGDNTIR
+691 
-698 QIVEDDNRAHV
+698 
-709 KSRAMRN
+709 
-716 DQSVTKGE
+716 
-724 NEGVTKAVS
+724 AVS
-733 KSTSTSSTSTSS
+733 
-745 ALASANKSVSA
+745 SVSA
-756 NKTDNANK
+756 RRMIKEENIDRIAGKAGKSSKTG
-764 KASVSKTSSR
+764 STSSR

>member
-1 MIDHIGFGALT
+1 MISSIGFSALT
-12 QIETNS
+12 QIEINS

-61 ALKAGW
+61 ALKASW
-67 LTENSVTPIEMA
+67 LTHNIVTLIEIA
-79 NLGIWAVALWRLLEN
+79 NLGIWAIALWRLLEN
-94 STGQRVKTIFKS
+94 STGQSVKTVFKTS
-106 AIMLVWLVSSLLFIN
+106 IMLVWLVSSLLFFN
-121 KSMAWLPTFNASPIA
+121 KNMAWLSMLTTSPMA
-136 LLIGPI
+136 LLMGPI

-171 IGLFVMMFS
+171 IGLLVMMFS
-180 ELYNLAF
+180 ELYSLAYQALF
-187 QGIFQ
+187 QV
-192 DVDITS
+192 VDLTS
-198 SNADGFI
+198 RDADGFI

-214 LGSLRT
+214 FGSLRT

-231 IAFYGAAL
+231 IAFYGTAL

-257 LNKAEWSDALQM
+257 LNKAEWSDALQI
-269 VLFVFSIICLCL
+269 VLFVFSVICLCL

-320 ASNKEDFYLHSLKA
+320 ASAKEDFYLHSLKA

-348 KNESGQLE
+348 KNESGQLQ
-356 VVSTWRVTLPENTRV
+356 VVSTWRVTLPENTSV
-371 DCHSPFAQAFADRE
+371 DSHSPFAQAFIDKE
-385 WVYALGKSGSN
+385 WVYALGDSGSN

-401 SEHLPD
+401 SEHLPE
-407 WVNGIDNA
+407 WVSAIDNA
-415 WVITPLIIGDKLT
+415 WVITPLILGDKLT

-541 TSQQRAMSIHSVLL
+541 TSQQRAISIHSVLL

-569 LRDRADDVSITADHD
+569 LRDRAEDVSIMADHD

-603 DGFIDVSVVAQQNSV
+603 DGFIDVSVVAEQNTL
-618 HIDIEDNGCGMDKE
+618 HIDIEDNGCGMDAE

-658 REFIQGMGGKLSVS
+658 REFIQGMGGKLNVS
-672 SELNVGTT
+672 SKINIGTT
-680 VCITLPIKQGA
+680 VSITLPIKRGA
-691 VGDNTIR
+691 VSENSVK
-698 QIVEDDNRAHV
+698 QIIEDDNRANV
-709 KSRAMRN
+709 ESLAARN
-716 DQSVTKGE
+716 DQSL
-724 NEGVTKAVS
+724 
-733 KSTSTSSTSTSS
+733 SSPSGHV
-745 ALASANKSVSA
+745 A
-756 NKTDNANK
+756 
-764 KASVSKTSSR
+764 SKTSSR

>member
-1 MIDHIGFGALT
+1 MIAHEGFSALS
-12 QIETNS
+12 QIEINS
-18 HIVASLLYVLA
+18 HIIASLLYMLA

-56 QLSVT
+56 QLSIT

-67 LTENSVTPIEMA
+67 LTNNIVTLIDISH
-79 NLGIWAVALWRLLEN
+79 LGIWAIALWRLLEN
-94 STGQRVKTIFKS
+94 STGQTVKKTFKTS
-106 AIMLVWLVSSLLFIN
+106 IVLVWLIASLLFIN
-121 KSMAWLPTFNASPIA
+121 KTQAWLPSFTASHMS

-158 SSRPHRHNLKFLG
+158 SARPHRHNLRFLG
-171 IGLFVMMFS
+171 IGLLVMMFT
-180 ELYNLAF
+180 ELYSLAF

-192 DVDITS
+192 TIDITS
-198 SNADGFI
+198 NNAEGFI

-214 LGSLRT
+214 VGSLRT

-257 LNKAEWSDALQM
+257 LNEAEWSDALQL
-269 VLFVFSIICLCL
+269 VLFVFSVIFLCL

-288 RANIQVFVNKNFFRY
+288 RSNIQVFVNKNFFRY

-320 ASNKEDFYLHSLKA
+320 ASTKEDFYLHSLKA

-356 VVSTWRVTLPENTRV
+356 VVSTWRVTLPEDTRV
-371 DCHSPFAQAFADRE
+371 ESNSPFAQAFVDRE
-385 WVYALGKSGSN
+385 WVYALGNSGSN
-396 LLNPF
+396 LINPF
-401 SEHLPD
+401 SEHLPE
-407 WVNGIDNA
+407 WVDTIDNA
-415 WVITPLIIGDKLT
+415 WVITPLIIGDQLT

-471 EAKQFDTYNRLT
+471 EVKQFDTYNRLT

-496 QALVVENA
+496 QALVVANA

-512 FVEDAIRTIA
+512 FVEDAIQTIA

-535 QSGPQP
+535 QSGPQS
-541 TSQQRAMSIHSVLL
+541 TSQQRAVSIHTVLL

-569 LRDRADDVSITADHD
+569 LRDRAEDVSITADHE

-596 AQDATSN
+596 AQDATNN
-603 DGFIDVSVVAQQNSV
+603 DGFIDVSVVVEQNSIN
-618 HIDIEDNGCGMDKE
+618 IDIEDNGCGMDAE

-658 REFIQGMGGKLSVS
+658 REFIRGMGGKLSVN
-672 SELNVGTT
+672 SEINVGTT
-680 VCITLPIKQGA
+680 VCITLPI
-691 VGDNTIR
+691 N
-698 QIVEDDNRAHV
+698 
-709 KSRAMRN
+709 KS
-716 DQSVTKGE
+716 
-724 NEGVTKAVS
+724 AVS
-733 KSTSTSSTSTSS
+733 DVSTRRMIKEENIDRIASNTGSASS
-745 ALASANKSVSA
+745 N
-756 NKTDNANK
+756 
-764 KASVSKTSSR
+764 SSR

>member
-1 MIDHIGFGALT
+1 MITPIGLGALT

-18 HIVASLLYVLA
+18 HIIASLLYVLA

-61 ALKAGW
+61 ALKTGW
-67 LTENSVTPIEMA
+67 LTSNSVTLIEIA
-79 NLGIWAVALWRLLEN
+79 NFGIWAVALWRLLEN
-94 STGQRVKTIFKS
+94 STGQSIKAVFKS
-106 AIMLVWLVSSLLFIN
+106 AIILVWLVSSLLLIN
-121 KSMAWLPTFNASPIA
+121 KSMDWLPTLTSSPMA

-180 ELYNLAF
+180 ELYHLAY

-192 DVDITS
+192 VVDIAS
-198 SNADGFI
+198 RNAEGFI

-214 LGSLRT
+214 FGSLRT

-231 IAFYGAAL
+231 IAFYGTAL

-320 ASNKEDFYLHSLKA
+320 ASTKEDFYLHSLKA

-356 VVSTWRVTLPENTRV
+356 VVSTWRVTLPDNTSV
-371 DCHSPFAQAFADRE
+371 DCHSPFAQAFIDRE
-385 WVYALGKSGSN
+385 WVYALGNSGSN

-407 WVNGIDNA
+407 WVNAIDNA

-541 TSQQRAMSIHSVLL
+541 KSQQRAISIHSVLL

-603 DGFIDVSVVAQQNSV
+603 DRFIDVSVVAEQNSV

-680 VCITLPIKQGA
+680 VCITLPIKKGA
-691 VGDNTIR
+691 VSENATRRIIENDNK
-698 QIVEDDNRAHV
+698 AHIE
-709 KSRAMRN
+709 SLAMRN
-716 DQSVTKGE
+716 SQSPSTTASRESK
-724 NEGVTKAVS
+724 
-733 KSTSTSSTSTSS
+733 KST
-745 ALASANKSVSA
+745 AQKASKVH
-756 NKTDNANK
+756 
-764 KASVSKTSSR
+764 KASGLTSVSKTSSVE
-774 KG
+774 G

>member
-1 MIDHIGFGALT
+1 MIPHTGFSALT
-12 QIETNS
+12 QIDISS
-18 HIVASLLYVLA
+18 HIIAGLLYVLA
-29 GMLLNSK
+29 GLLLNAK

-56 QLSVT
+56 QLSIT
-61 ALKAGW
+61 ALKTGW
-67 LTENSVTPIEMA
+67 LTNNIVTLIEMSH
-79 NLGIWAVALWRLLEN
+79 LGIWAVALWRLLEN
-94 STGQRVKTIFKS
+94 STGQAIKTIFKTS
-106 AIMLVWLVSSLLFIN
+106 IILVWLITSLLFLN
-121 KSMAWLPTFNASPIA
+121 KDQAWLPSLTASHTT

-158 SSRPHRHNLKFLG
+158 STRPHRHNLKFLG
-171 IGLFVMMFS
+171 IGLLVMMFTH
-180 ELYNLAF
+180 LYSLAY

-192 DVDITS
+192 AIDITS
-198 SNADGFI
+198 NNSEGLI

-214 LGSLRT
+214 FGSLRT

-239 LSAGVFLLCI
+239 LSAGVFLLVI

-257 LNKAEWSDALQM
+257 LKEAEWSDALQI
-269 VLFVFSIICLCL
+269 VLFIFSIIFLCL

-288 RANIQVFVNKNFFRY
+288 RSNIQVFVNKNFFRY

-320 ASNKEDFYLHSLKA
+320 ASYKEDFYLHSLKA
-334 AANVFASRGGALWL
+334 AANVFASSGGALWL

-356 VVSTWRVTLPENTRV
+356 IVSTWRITLPENTAV
-371 DCHSPFAQAFADRE
+371 DSQSPFAQAFIDRE
-385 WVYALGKSGSN
+385 WVYALGNSGTH
-396 LLNPF
+396 LINPL
-401 SEHLPD
+401 SDHLPD
-407 WVNGIDNA
+407 WVSHIEDA
-415 WVITPLIIGDKLT
+415 WVITPLIIGDQLT

-512 FVEDAIRTIA
+512 FVEDAIHTIA

-535 QSGPQP
+535 QGGPQSS
-541 TSQQRAMSIHSVLL
+541 SQQRAISIHTVLL

-569 LRDRADDVSITADHD
+569 LRDKAEDVSITADYE

-596 AQDATSN
+596 AQDATDN
-603 DGFIDVSVVAQQNSV
+603 DGFIDVSVVAEQNSIN
-618 HIDIEDNGCGMDKE
+618 IDIEDNGCGMDAE

-658 REFIQGMGGKLSVS
+658 REFIQNMGGKLRVS
-672 SELNVGTT
+672 SEINVGTS
-680 VCITLPIKQGA
+680 VCITLPIHTSA
-691 VGDNTIR
+691 ISEALTR
-698 QIVEDDNRAHV
+698 PIVEA
-709 KSRAMRN
+709 KI
-716 DQSVTKGE
+716 
-724 NEGVTKAVS
+724 
-733 KSTSTSSTSTSS
+733 
-745 ALASANKSVSA
+745 
-756 NKTDNANK
+756 
-764 KASVSKTSSR
+764 
-774 KG
+774 

>member
-1 MIDHIGFGALT
+1 MIAHEGFSALS
-12 QIETNS
+12 QIEINS
-18 HIVASLLYVLA
+18 HIIASLLYMLA

-56 QLSVT
+56 QLSIT

-67 LTENSVTPIEMA
+67 LTNNIVTLIDISH
-79 NLGIWAVALWRLLEN
+79 LGIWAIALWRLLEN
-94 STGQRVKTIFKS
+94 STGQTVKKTFKTS
-106 AIMLVWLVSSLLFIN
+106 IVLVWLIASLLFIN
-121 KSMAWLPTFNASPIA
+121 KTQAWLPSFTASHMS

-158 SSRPHRHNLKFLG
+158 SARPHRHNLRFLG
-171 IGLFVMMFS
+171 IGLLVMMFT
-180 ELYNLAF
+180 ELYSLAF

-192 DVDITS
+192 TIDITS
-198 SNADGFI
+198 NNAEGFI

-214 LGSLRT
+214 VGSLRT

-257 LNKAEWSDALQM
+257 LNEAEWSDALQL
-269 VLFVFSIICLCL
+269 VLFVFSVIFLCL

-288 RANIQVFVNKNFFRY
+288 RSNIQVFVNKNFFRY

-320 ASNKEDFYLHSLKA
+320 ASTKEDFYLHSLKA

-356 VVSTWRVTLPENTRV
+356 VVSTWRVTLPEDTRV
-371 DCHSPFAQAFADRE
+371 ESNSPFAQAFVDRE
-385 WVYALGKSGSN
+385 WVYALGNSGSN
-396 LLNPF
+396 LINPF
-401 SEHLPD
+401 SEHLPE
-407 WVNGIDNA
+407 WVDTIDNA
-415 WVITPLIIGDKLT
+415 WVITPLIIGDQLT

-471 EAKQFDTYNRLT
+471 EVKQFDTYNRLT

-496 QALVVENA
+496 QALVVANA

-512 FVEDAIRTIA
+512 FVEDAIQTIA

-535 QSGPQP
+535 QSGPQS
-541 TSQQRAMSIHSVLL
+541 TSQQRAVSIHTVLL

-569 LRDRADDVSITADHD
+569 LRDRAEDVSITADHE

-596 AQDATSN
+596 AQDATNN
-603 DGFIDVSVVAQQNSV
+603 DGFIDVSVVVEQNSIN
-618 HIDIEDNGCGMDKE
+618 IDIEDNGCGMDAE

-658 REFIQGMGGKLSVS
+658 REFIRGMGGKLSVN

-680 VCITLPIKQGA
+680 VCITLPI
-691 VGDNTIR
+691 N
-698 QIVEDDNRAHV
+698 
-709 KSRAMRN
+709 KS
-716 DQSVTKGE
+716 
-724 NEGVTKAVS
+724 AVS
-733 KSTSTSSTSTSS
+733 DVSTRRMIKEENIDRIASNTGSASS
-745 ALASANKSVSA
+745 N
-756 NKTDNANK
+756 
-764 KASVSKTSSR
+764 SSR

>member
-1 MIDHIGFGALT
+1 MIAHDGFSALT
-12 QIETNS
+12 QIEINS
-18 HIVASLLYVLA
+18 HIIASLLYVLA

-56 QLSVT
+56 QLSIT

-67 LTENSVTPIEMA
+67 LTNNIVTLIDISH
-79 NLGIWAVALWRLLEN
+79 LGIWAVALWRLLEN
-94 STGQRVKTIFKS
+94 STGQTVKPIFKTS
-106 AIMLVWLVSSLLFIN
+106 IILVWLISSLLFIN
-121 KSMAWLPTFNASPIA
+121 KTQAWLPSFTASHMI

-158 SSRPHRHNLKFLG
+158 SARPHRHNLRFLG
-171 IGLFVMMFS
+171 IGLLVMMFT
-180 ELYNLAF
+180 ELYGLAF

-192 DVDITS
+192 TIDITS
-198 SNADGFI
+198 NNAEGFI

-214 LGSLRT
+214 VGSLRT

-257 LNKAEWSDALQM
+257 LNEAEWSDALQI
-269 VLFVFSIICLCL
+269 VLFVFSIIFLCL

-320 ASNKEDFYLHSLKA
+320 ASTKEDFYLHSLKA
-334 AANVFASRGGALWL
+334 AANVFSSRGGALWL

-356 VVSTWRVTLPENTRV
+356 AVSTWRVTLPENTRV
-371 DCHSPFAQAFADRE
+371 EINSPFAQAFIDRE
-385 WVYALGKSGSN
+385 WVYALGNSGNN

-401 SEHLPD
+401 SDHLPE
-407 WVNGIDNA
+407 WVNSIDNA
-415 WVITPLIIGDKLT
+415 WVITPLIIGDQLT

-496 QALVVENA
+496 QALVVANA

-522 NSVDR
+522 NSVER

-541 TSQQRAMSIHSVLL
+541 MSQQRAVSIHTVLL

-569 LRDRADDVSITADHD
+569 LRDRAEDVSITADHE

-596 AQDATSN
+596 AQDATDN
-603 DGFIDVSVVAQQNSV
+603 DGFIDVSVVVEQNSIN
-618 HIDIEDNGCGMDKE
+618 IDIEDNGCGMDAE

-658 REFIQGMGGKLSVS
+658 RAFIQGMGGKLTVK
-672 SELNVGTT
+672 SEINLGTT
-680 VCITLPIKQGA
+680 VCITLPINKSA
-691 VGDNTIR
+691 VID
-698 QIVEDDNRAHV
+698 VS
-709 KSRAMRN
+709 SRRMI
-716 DQSVTKGE
+716 KEE
-724 NEGVTKAVS
+724 NIDRIAS
-733 KSTSTSSTSTSS
+733 NSSS
-745 ALASANKSVSA
+745 A
-756 NKTDNANK
+756 
-764 KASVSKTSSR
+764 SSR

>member
-1 MIDHIGFGALT
+1 MIPHTGFSALT
-12 QIETNS
+12 QIDISS
-18 HIVASLLYVLA
+18 HIIAGLLYVLA
-29 GMLLNSK
+29 GLLLNSK

-56 QLSVT
+56 QLSIT

-67 LTENSVTPIEMA
+67 LTNNIVTLIEMSH
-79 NLGIWAVALWRLLEN
+79 LGIWAVALWRLLEN
-94 STGQRVKTIFKS
+94 STGQAIKTIFKTS
-106 AIMLVWLVSSLLFIN
+106 IILVWLITSLLFLN
-121 KSMAWLPTFNASPIA
+121 KDQAWLPSLTASYTT

-158 SSRPHRHNLKFLG
+158 STRPHRHNLKFLG
-171 IGLFVMMFS
+171 IGLLVMMFTH
-180 ELYNLAF
+180 LYSLAF
-187 QGIFQ
+187 QGVFQ
-192 DVDITS
+192 AIDITS
-198 SNADGFI
+198 NNSEGLI

-214 LGSLRT
+214 FGSLRT

-239 LSAGVFLLCI
+239 LSAGVFLLVI

-257 LNKAEWSDALQM
+257 LKEAEWSDALQI
-269 VLFVFSIICLCL
+269 VLFIFSIIFLCL

-288 RANIQVFVNKNFFRY
+288 RSNIQVFVNKNFFRY

-320 ASNKEDFYLHSLKA
+320 ASYKEDFYLHSLKA
-334 AANVFASRGGALWL
+334 AANVFASSGGGLWL

-356 VVSTWRVTLPENTRV
+356 IVSTWRITLPENTAV
-371 DCHSPFAQAFADRE
+371 DSQSPFAQAFIDRE
-385 WVYALGKSGSN
+385 WVYALGNSGTH
-396 LLNPF
+396 LINPF
-401 SEHLPD
+401 SDHLPD
-407 WVNGIDNA
+407 WVSHIEDA
-415 WVITPLIIGDKLT
+415 WVITPLIIGDQLT

-512 FVEDAIRTIA
+512 FVEDAIHTIA

-535 QSGPQP
+535 QGGPQSS
-541 TSQQRAMSIHSVLL
+541 SQQRAISIHTVLL

-569 LRDRADDVSITADHD
+569 LRDKAEDVSITADYE

-596 AQDATSN
+596 AQDATDN
-603 DGFIDVSVVAQQNSV
+603 DGFIDVSVVAEQNSIN
-618 HIDIEDNGCGMDKE
+618 IDIEDNGCGMDAE

-658 REFIQGMGGKLSVS
+658 REFIQNMGGKLRVS
-672 SELNVGTT
+672 SEINVGTS
-680 VCITLPIKQGA
+680 VCITLPIHTSA
-691 VGDNTIR
+691 ISEALTR
-698 QIVEDDNRAHV
+698 PIVEA
-709 KSRAMRN
+709 KI
-716 DQSVTKGE
+716 
-724 NEGVTKAVS
+724 
-733 KSTSTSSTSTSS
+733 
-745 ALASANKSVSA
+745 
-756 NKTDNANK
+756 
-764 KASVSKTSSR
+764 
-774 KG
+774 

>member
-1 MIDHIGFGALT
+1 MIPHTGFSALT
-12 QIETNS
+12 QIDISS
-18 HIVASLLYVLA
+18 HIIAGLLYVLA
-29 GMLLNSK
+29 GLLLNSK

-56 QLSVT
+56 QLSIT

-67 LTENSVTPIEMA
+67 LTNNIVTLIEMSH
-79 NLGIWAVALWRLLEN
+79 LGIWAVALWRLLEN
-94 STGQRVKTIFKS
+94 STGQAIKTIFKTS
-106 AIMLVWLVSSLLFIN
+106 IILVWLITSLLFLN
-121 KSMAWLPTFNASPIA
+121 KDQAWLPSLTASHTT

-158 SSRPHRHNLKFLG
+158 STRPHRHNLKFLG
-171 IGLFVMMFS
+171 IGLLVMMFTH
-180 ELYNLAF
+180 LYSLAYQGVF
-187 QGIFQ
+187 QAI
-192 DVDITS
+192 DITS
-198 SNADGFI
+198 NNSEGLI

-214 LGSLRT
+214 FGSLRT

-239 LSAGVFLLCI
+239 LSAGVFLLVI

-257 LNKAEWSDALQM
+257 LKEAEWSDALQI
-269 VLFVFSIICLCL
+269 VLFIFSIIFLCL

-288 RANIQVFVNKNFFRY
+288 RSNIQVFVNKNFFRY

-320 ASNKEDFYLHSLKA
+320 ASYKEDFYLHSLKA
-334 AANVFASRGGALWL
+334 AANVFASSGGALWL

-356 VVSTWRVTLPENTRV
+356 IVSTWRITLPENTAV
-371 DCHSPFAQAFADRE
+371 DSQSPFAQAFIDRE
-385 WVYALGKSGSN
+385 WVYALGNSGTH
-396 LLNPF
+396 LINPF
-401 SEHLPD
+401 SDHLPD
-407 WVNGIDNA
+407 WVSHIEDA
-415 WVITPLIIGDKLT
+415 WVITPLIIGDQLT

-512 FVEDAIRTIA
+512 FVEDAIHTIA

-535 QSGPQP
+535 QGGPQSS
-541 TSQQRAMSIHSVLL
+541 SQQRAISIHTVLL

-569 LRDRADDVSITADHD
+569 LRDKAEDVSITVDYE

-596 AQDATSN
+596 AQDATDN
-603 DGFIDVSVVAQQNSV
+603 DGFIDVSVVAEQNSIN
-618 HIDIEDNGCGMDKE
+618 IDIEDNGCGMDAE

-658 REFIQGMGGKLSVS
+658 REFIQNMGGKLRVS
-672 SELNVGTT
+672 SEINVGTT
-680 VCITLPIKQGA
+680 VCITLPIHTSA
-691 VGDNTIR
+691 ISEALTR
-698 QIVEDDNRAHV
+698 PIVEA
-709 KSRAMRN
+709 KI
-716 DQSVTKGE
+716 
-724 NEGVTKAVS
+724 
-733 KSTSTSSTSTSS
+733 
-745 ALASANKSVSA
+745 
-756 NKTDNANK
+756 
-764 KASVSKTSSR
+764 
-774 KG
+774 

>member
-1 MIDHIGFGALT
+1 MIPHTGFSALT
-12 QIETNS
+12 QIDISS
-18 HIVASLLYVLA
+18 HIIAGLLYVLA
-29 GMLLNSK
+29 GLLLNSK

-56 QLSVT
+56 QLSIT

-67 LTENSVTPIEMA
+67 LTNNIVTLIEMSH
-79 NLGIWAVALWRLLEN
+79 LGIWAVALWRLLEN
-94 STGQRVKTIFKS
+94 STGQAIKTIFKTS
-106 AIMLVWLVSSLLFIN
+106 IILVWLITSLLFLN
-121 KSMAWLPTFNASPIA
+121 KDQAWLPSLTASYTT

-158 SSRPHRHNLKFLG
+158 STRPHRHNLKFLG
-171 IGLFVMMFS
+171 IGLLVMMFTH
-180 ELYNLAF
+180 LYSLAYQGVF
-187 QGIFQ
+187 QAI
-192 DVDITS
+192 DITS
-198 SNADGFI
+198 NNSEGLI

-214 LGSLRT
+214 FGSLRT

-239 LSAGVFLLCI
+239 LSAGVFLLVI

-257 LNKAEWSDALQM
+257 LKEAEWSDALQI
-269 VLFVFSIICLCL
+269 VLFIFSIIFLCL

-288 RANIQVFVNKNFFRY
+288 RSNIQVFVNKNFFRY

-320 ASNKEDFYLHSLKA
+320 ASYKEDFYLHSLKA
-334 AANVFASRGGALWL
+334 AANVFASSGGALWL

-356 VVSTWRVTLPENTRV
+356 IVSTWRITLPENTAV
-371 DCHSPFAQAFADRE
+371 DSQSPFAQAFIDRE
-385 WVYALGKSGSN
+385 WVYALGNSGTH
-396 LLNPF
+396 LINPF
-401 SEHLPD
+401 SDHLPD
-407 WVNGIDNA
+407 WVSHIEDA
-415 WVITPLIIGDKLT
+415 WVITPLIIGDQLT

-512 FVEDAIRTIA
+512 FVEDAIHTIA

-535 QSGPQP
+535 QAGPQSS
-541 TSQQRAMSIHSVLL
+541 SQQRAISIHTVLL

-569 LRDRADDVSITADHD
+569 LRDKAEDVSITVDYE

-596 AQDATSN
+596 AQDATDN
-603 DGFIDVSVVAQQNSV
+603 DGFIDVSVVAEQNSIN
-618 HIDIEDNGCGMDKE
+618 IDIEDNGCGMDAE

-658 REFIQGMGGKLSVS
+658 REFIQNMGGKLRVS
-672 SELNVGTT
+672 SEINVGTS
-680 VCITLPIKQGA
+680 VCITLPIHTSA
-691 VGDNTIR
+691 ISEALTR
-698 QIVEDDNRAHV
+698 PIVEA
-709 KSRAMRN
+709 KI
-716 DQSVTKGE
+716 
-724 NEGVTKAVS
+724 
-733 KSTSTSSTSTSS
+733 
-745 ALASANKSVSA
+745 
-756 NKTDNANK
+756 
-764 KASVSKTSSR
+764 
-774 KG
+774 

>member
-1 MIDHIGFGALT
+1 MIPNTGFSALT
-12 QIETNS
+12 QIDISS
-18 HIVASLLYVLA
+18 HIIASLLYVLA
-29 GMLLNSK
+29 GLLLNSK

-56 QLSVT
+56 QLSIT

-67 LTENSVTPIEMA
+67 LTNNIVTLIEMSH
-79 NLGIWAVALWRLLEN
+79 LGIWAVALWRLLEN
-94 STGQRVKTIFKS
+94 STGQAIKTIFKTS
-106 AIMLVWLVSSLLFIN
+106 IILVWLITSLLFLN
-121 KSMAWLPTFNASPIA
+121 KDQAWLPSLTASHTT

-158 SSRPHRHNLKFLG
+158 STRPHRHNLKFLG
-171 IGLFVMMFS
+171 IGLLVMMFTHLYSLAYQGVFQAIDSTSNNS
-180 ELYNLAF
+180 EGL
-187 QGIFQ
+187 
-192 DVDITS
+192 
-198 SNADGFI
+198 I

-214 LGSLRT
+214 FGSLRT

-239 LSAGVFLLCI
+239 LSAGVFLLVI

-257 LNKAEWSDALQM
+257 LKEAEWSDALQI
-269 VLFVFSIICLCL
+269 VLFIFSIIFLCL

-288 RANIQVFVNKNFFRY
+288 RSNIQVFVNKNFFRY

-320 ASNKEDFYLHSLKA
+320 ASYKEDFYLHSLKA
-334 AANVFASRGGALWL
+334 AANVFASSGGALWL

-356 VVSTWRVTLPENTRV
+356 IVSTWRITLPENTAV
-371 DCHSPFAQAFADRE
+371 DSQSPFAQAFIDRE
-385 WVYALGKSGSN
+385 WVYALGNSGTN
-396 LLNPF
+396 LVNPF
-401 SEHLPD
+401 SDHLPD
-407 WVNGIDNA
+407 WVSHIEDA
-415 WVITPLIIGDKLT
+415 WVITPLIIGDQLT
-428 GFFLLTQSANTN
+428 GFFLLTQSAKTN

-512 FVEDAIRTIA
+512 FVEDAIHTIA

-535 QSGPQP
+535 QGGPQSS
-541 TSQQRAMSIHSVLL
+541 SQQRAISIHTVLL

-569 LRDRADDVSITADHD
+569 LRDKAEDVSITADYE

-596 AQDATSN
+596 AQDATDN
-603 DGFIDVSVVAQQNSV
+603 DGFIDVSVVAEQNSIN
-618 HIDIEDNGCGMDKE
+618 IDIEDNGCGMDAE

-658 REFIQGMGGKLSVS
+658 REFIQNMGGKLRVS
-672 SELNVGTT
+672 SEINVGTT
-680 VCITLPIKQGA
+680 VCITLPIHTSA
-691 VGDNTIR
+691 ISEALTR
-698 QIVEDDNRAHV
+698 PIVEA
-709 KSRAMRN
+709 KI
-716 DQSVTKGE
+716 
-724 NEGVTKAVS
+724 
-733 KSTSTSSTSTSS
+733 
-745 ALASANKSVSA
+745 
-756 NKTDNANK
+756 
-764 KASVSKTSSR
+764 
-774 KG
+774 